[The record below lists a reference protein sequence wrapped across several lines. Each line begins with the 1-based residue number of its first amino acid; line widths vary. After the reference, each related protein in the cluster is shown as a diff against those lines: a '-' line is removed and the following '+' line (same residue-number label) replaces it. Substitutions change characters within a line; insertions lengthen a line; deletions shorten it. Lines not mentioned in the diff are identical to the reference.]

1 MAWQQIKSRL
11 LIYHPHHLGTSL
23 LAFPTL
29 IIFYCLI
36 SRGVHGMTH
45 NQASLLFL
53 ALSLA
58 VGFSA
63 PLLPYSPVSQ
73 IIAHVIPEY

>member
-1 MAWQQIKSRL
+1 
-11 LIYHPHHLGTSL
+11 
-23 LAFPTL
+23 
-29 IIFYCLI
+29 
-36 SRGVHGMTH
+36 MTH

-53 ALSLA
+53 VLSLA

-63 PLLPYSPVSQ
+63 TLLPSSPVNQ

>member
-1 MAWQQIKSRL
+1 
-11 LIYHPHHLGTSL
+11 
-23 LAFPTL
+23 
-29 IIFYCLI
+29 
-36 SRGVHGMTH
+36 MTH

-63 PLLPYSPVSQ
+63 PLLPYSPVNQ